1 MKLSLFCPYCLLL
14 AIALLCI
21 PTTRGQEVQPGF
33 GVETNMLAG
42 KIFRQDTKFTG
53 PIPSLSAASDMNFIW
68 QTCGKKEWHQ
78 RRRFPMIGVGLTY
91 TNYGLNNVYGQCLG
105 LYTNI
110 QIPLIRRQKFEW
122 TLRIGDGVGYVT
134 KKFQTVAPVD
144 TLNNAIS
151 THLNDFAIF
160 MTDVRYHVNEH
171 WDVQWGLNFTHI
183 SNADFHDPNLGVNMV
198 GTHIGVRYFPNTSR
212 PARVIRDL
220 TKLSNRWLTEGRFG
234 IAWNEARAK
243 GNPELPTYVGSLY
256 ESRRWM
262 SKNKVFVGTDY
273 AYHESTY
280 AFLRNYGVDYG
291 HEKEN
296 SWQGAFFAGNE
307 FLLGR
312 VGIMMQIGVYYKQT
326 FLKQDPYYEKL
337 GGNLYLVKREK
348 GTLKELFVSVLLKTH
363 KIVAE
368 FAEFGLGMGF

>member
-1 MKLSLFCPYCLLL
+1 
-14 AIALLCI
+14 
-21 PTTRGQEVQPGF
+21 
-33 GVETNMLAG
+33 
-42 KIFRQDTKFTG
+42 
-53 PIPSLSAASDMNFIW
+53 
-68 QTCGKKEWHQ
+68 
-78 RRRFPMIGVGLTY
+78 MIGVGLTY